1 MDCCGQCQ
9 PTFPQTKELLS
20 YLFCLKI
27 ASLFLVLVG
36 LSKIFISDYNGLL
49 NDFIVLVVIVV
60 IVLCLDYY
68 MSALLI
74 FLYIFNIFHS
84 MIFVGLRIQNTS
96 LKITDKFTSHKFLLI
111 GGLIIQSISI
121 VFYILMTVLTFYI
134 YKEIRFCK
142 LKAEG
147 DYRK

>member
-111 GGLIIQSISI
+111 G
-121 VFYILMTVLTFYI
+121 
-134 YKEIRFCK
+134 
-142 LKAEG
+142 
-147 DYRK
+147 